1 MESDVEKILKEYGLD
16 AELNTLNQHFLI
28 DKELLKRMVDADYVC
43 KEDVVL
49 EIGPGLGTLTDLLA
63 NKARFVHS
71 IELDKRFQPILGKVA
86 EKHSNL
92 SIVFGNALK
101 IEWPK
106 FNKLVSAIPYNLA
119 EPVLL
124 KLMEQ
129 DKFDSCTLVVSK
141 HFADLLTSDSDNRL
155 SIIVPAFFKVI
166 LLEIILPSSFYPQPK
181 VDSALIVIK
190 PLEKDKLVAEPIK
203 YLIRELFWRRDKK
216 LKNALRE
223 AMIAWTL
230 KIKGKQLTKRGSR
243 EFIQYMKLEPEMAE
257 KLIDNLSGKDFR
269 FLENQLKSR
278 IEGIYAYC
286 K

>member
-1 MESDVEKILKEYGLD
+1 MESNVEKILKEYGLD
-16 AELNTLNQHFLI
+16 AEINTLNQHFLI
-28 DKELLKRMVDADYVC
+28 DKELLKRMVDADHVC

-49 EIGPGLGTLTDLLA
+49 EIGPGLGMLTELLA
-63 NKARFVHS
+63 NKARFMHS
-71 IELDKRFQPILGKVA
+71 IELDKRFRPILDKIA

-92 SIVFGNALK
+92 SIVFGNAIK

-106 FNKLVSAIPYNLA
+106 FNKLVSAIPYNIA
-119 EPVLL
+119 EPLLL

-141 HFADLLTSDSDNRL
+141 HFADLLTNDSESRL
-155 SIIVPAFFKVI
+155 SIIAPAFFKVI
-166 LLEIILPSSFYPQPK
+166 LLEIIPPSSFYPQPK

-230 KIKGKQLTKRGSR
+230 KVKGKQLTKRGSR
-243 EFIQYMKLEPEMAE
+243 EFIQHLKLEPEMAD
-257 KLIDNLSGKDFR
+257 KLIDNLSGKEFK
-269 FLENQLKSR
+269 FLENMLKNR
-278 IEGIYAYC
+278 IDGIYAYC